1 MESLSQTI
9 NTHLGAVIGTLLL
22 VLAVMGSIRWAAGR
36 YRKVP
41 PSKVLI
47 VYGRKHRMKVVQP
60 DGTESE
66 ETFGFHVVTGGGKLI
81 VPVLEACAELDL
93 RARGIEFTVENIPTK
108 DGVRVNASGIATVH
122 ISREQIHLVSA
133 AQNFEDKKDADIDEL
148 LTKIMAGQLRAIL
161 GKMSIESLI
170 GERDKLNQNVLEVA
184 ETELLKLGVK
194 IDILTIQSIT
204 DNQGYI
210 EALGKKRTSE
220 VKRDAAV
227 GEAQAERERMEKTS
241 EAIRAGKEAE
251 LSNLARVAEAERD
264 LNTKKAQYE
273 AEVHAAQAKS
283 AQAGP
288 LAEAEALKAVKL
300 AQVAVETSQ
309 TEARI
314 ALAQQ
319 EAAYREKQL
328 VTEKIR
334 PAEAEREA
342 SIIAAQAA
350 KQTAI
355 IQAEAGKQTAIIQAE
370 AAFAAA
376 EKNADAVRIKA
387 EAEGTA
393 VAKKGQG
400 EADATKSKLLA
411 EADGQRA
418 KLLAEAEGE
427 KARLLAGAAGQ
438 EAALLAEARGKRELA
453 EALAK
458 LDSTGRLLQI
468 LDAAPR
474 VAEAFG
480 EALAKA
486 LGPQGLA
493 NVFGQIAAPLGN
505 VDSIRILDM
514 GSSGNGSNP
523 LSRLTSIGPKV
534 VFDFVAQA
542 QALGFGPLLEKVGI
556 TPALLKE
563 LDLTDGHPKAAV
575 KTGADA

>member
-1 MESLSQTI
+1 MDSIIQTLT
-9 NTHLGAVIGTLLL
+9 THLGVVIGTLLL

-41 PSKVLI
+41 PSKVLV
-47 VYGRKHRMKVVQP
+47 VYGRKHKMAIVQP
-60 DGTESE
+60 DGTVTQ

-122 ISREQIHLVSA
+122 ISREQLHLVAA
-133 AQNFEDKKDADIDEL
+133 AQNFEDKKDEEIDEL
-148 LTKIMAGQLRAIL
+148 LTKIMSGQLRAIL

-170 GERDKLNQNVLEVA
+170 GERDKLNQIVLEVA

-210 EALGKKRTSE
+210 EALGKKRTAE

-251 LSNLARVAEAERD
+251 LSNLARVAEAERN

-273 AEVHAAQAKS
+273 AEVRAAQAKA

-288 LAEAEALKAVKL
+288 LAEAEAVRAVKL
-300 AQVAVETSQ
+300 AQVAVETSETQ
-309 TEARI
+309 ARI
-314 ALAQQ
+314 ELALQ
-319 EAAYREKQL
+319 EAAHREKQL

-334 PAEAEREA
+334 PAEAAKEA
-342 SIIAAQAA
+342 AIIAAQAT

-355 IQAEAGKQTAIIQAE
+355 IEAEAGKQTAIIQAE

-393 VAKKGQG
+393 TARRGQG
-400 EADATKSKLLA
+400 EADAAKAKLLA
-411 EADGQRA
+411 EAEGQKA

-427 KARLLAGAAGQ
+427 KARLLAMAAGQ
-438 EAALLAEARGKRELA
+438 EATLLAEARGKRELA

-458 LDSTGRLLQI
+458 LDATGRLLQV
-468 LDAAPR
+468 LDAAPK
-474 VAEAFG
+474 VAEAVG

-505 VDSIRILDM
+505 VDSIRILDL
-514 GSSGNGSNP
+514 GSSANGSNP
-523 LSRLTSIGPKV
+523 LSKLTGIGPKV
-534 VFDFVAQA
+534 VFDFISQA
-542 QALGFGPLLEKVGI
+542 QALGFGPLLEKLGI

-563 LDLTDGHPKAAV
+563 LDLTAGQHKPE
-575 KTGADA
+575 TGA

>member
-9 NTHLGAVIGTLLL
+9 STHMGAVIGTLLL

-60 DGTESE
+60 DGSEAE

-133 AQNFEDKKDADIDEL
+133 AQNFEDKKDADIDDL

-355 IQAEAGKQTAIIQAE
+355 IQAEA
-370 AAFAAA
+370 AFAAA

-400 EADATKSKLLA
+400 EADATKAKLLA

-418 KLLAEAEGE
+418 KLLAAAEGE

-486 LGPQGLA
+486 LSPQGLA

-514 GSSGNGSNP
+514 GSGGNGSNP

-563 LDLTDGHPKAAV
+563 LDLTDGHPTPPV
-575 KTGADA
+575 KTGTGAGA

>member
-1 MESLSQTI
+1 MDSFLQTVS
-9 NTHLGAVIGTLLL
+9 THLGVVIGTLLL

-41 PSKVLI
+41 PSKVLV
-47 VYGRKHRMKVVQP
+47 VYGRKHKMRVVQE
-60 DGTESE
+60 DGSVTE

-122 ISREQIHLVSA
+122 ISREQLHLISA
-133 AQNFEDKKDADIDEL
+133 AQNFEDKKDEDIDEL
-148 LTKIMAGQLRAIL
+148 LTKIMSGQLRAIL

-170 GERDKLNQNVLEVA
+170 GERYKLNQIVLEVA

-210 EALGKKRTSE
+210 EALGKKRTAE

-264 LNTKKAQYE
+264 LNTKKAQYQ
-273 AEVHAAQAKS
+273 AEVKAAEAKS

-342 SIIAAQAA
+342 SIIAAQAT

-387 EAEGTA
+387 EAEAGA
-393 VAKKGQG
+393 IAKRGQG

-411 EADGQRA
+411 EADGQKA
-418 KLLAEAEGE
+418 KLLAEADGE
-427 KARLLAGAAGQ
+427 KARLLAEAAGQ
-438 EAALLAEARGKRELA
+438 EATLLAEARGKRELA
-453 EALAK
+453 EEPSHCPSACRSRPPK
-458 LDSTGRLLQI
+458 KPHRRRKTVPNGICPPPQFHRTESTLF
-468 LDAAPR
+468 D
-474 VAEAFG
+474 
-480 EALAKA
+480 
-486 LGPQGLA
+486 QGC
-493 NVFGQIAAPLGN
+493 
-505 VDSIRILDM
+505 
-514 GSSGNGSNP
+514 
-523 LSRLTSIGPKV
+523 
-534 VFDFVAQA
+534 
-542 QALGFGPLLEKVGI
+542 
-556 TPALLKE
+556 
-563 LDLTDGHPKAAV
+563 
-575 KTGADA
+575 

>member
-1 MESLSQTI
+1 MDTLSQAITAHI
-9 NTHLGAVIGTLLL
+9 GAVIGTLLI
-22 VLAVMGSIRWAAGR
+22 VLAVMGSVRYAAGR

-41 PSKVLI
+41 PSKVLV
-47 VYGRKHRMKVVQP
+47 VYGRKHRMKMLQP
-60 DGTESE
+60 DGTESDA
-66 ETFGFHVVTGGGKLI
+66 TFGFHVVTGGGKLI

-93 RARGIEFTVENIPTK
+93 RARGIEFTVENIPTR
-108 DGVRVNASGIATVH
+108 DGVRVNAAGIATVH
-122 ISREQIHLVSA
+122 ISREQLHLISA
-133 AQNFEDKKDADIDEL
+133 AQNFEDKKDSDIDEL
-148 LTKIMAGQLRAIL
+148 LTKIMSGQLRAIL
-161 GKMSIESLI
+161 GKMSIEALI

-210 EALGKKRTSE
+210 EALGKKRTAE

-251 LSNLARVAEAERD
+251 LANLARVAEAERD

-300 AQVAVETSQ
+300 ARVAVETTE

-314 ALAQQ
+314 ALALQ

-334 PAEAEREA
+334 PAEAAREA
-342 SIIAAQAA
+342 AIIAAQAS

-355 IQAEAGKQTAIIQAE
+355 IEAEASKQTAIIQAE

-387 EAEGTA
+387 EAEASAT
-393 VAKKGQG
+393 AKKGQG
-400 EADATKSKLLA
+400 EAEATKAKLVA
-411 EADGQRA
+411 EADGQKAR
-418 KLLAEAEGE
+418 LLAAAEGE
-427 KARLLAGAAGQ
+427 KARLLAEAAGQ
-438 EAALLAEARGKRELA
+438 EATLLAEARGKRELA

-474 VAEAFG
+474 VAESIG
-480 EALAKA
+480 DALAKA

-505 VDSIRILDM
+505 VDSIRILDL
-514 GSSGNGSNP
+514 GAGGNGSNP
-523 LSRLTSIGPKV
+523 LSRLTGLAPKV

-542 QALGFGPLLEKVGI
+542 QSLGFGPMLEKLGLS
-556 TPALLKE
+556 PGLLKE
-563 LDLTDGHPKAAV
+563 LDLAETHPNNGV
-575 KTGADA
+575 GA